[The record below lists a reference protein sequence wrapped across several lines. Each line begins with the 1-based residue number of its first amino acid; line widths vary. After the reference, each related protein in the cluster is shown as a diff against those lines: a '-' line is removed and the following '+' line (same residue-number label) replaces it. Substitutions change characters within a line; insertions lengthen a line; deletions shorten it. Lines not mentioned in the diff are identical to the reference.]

1 MDYVSDEIPS
11 VKVHLEAWS
20 PKIPQD
26 SKSSAYPAIVF
37 DFHVN
42 NPTKDDVDVSFQGSF
57 ADSVDVPGVPKK
69 MTRIYNVIYTKI
81 LNLRS

>member
-42 NPTKDDVDVSFQGSF
+42 NPTKEDVDVSFGGSF
-57 ADSVDVPGVPKK
+57 DYIPSSLESDK
-69 MTRIYNVIYTKI
+69 YI
-81 LNLRS
+81 LI